1 MSVVVVA
8 TIVPLPE
15 HRDEVI
21 ATITETVGKV
31 HEEDGC
37 ELYALHQTDD
47 RLMMVEKWASPEAL
61 RAHSKG
67 AALAAQ
73 APRLA
78 GKLAG
83 PAEVIVL
90 QAVPAA
96 TRARASCDHPRRARH
111 GRGPRY
117 RRGHRRGTGG
127 GRVARRSGGPVRRRH
142 SSAVRARVARR
153 AGPRGRRRLRSG
165 SPGPAMRRSSQ
176 HKPIPATPMPWPA
189 R

>member
-8 TIVPLPE
+8 TIIPLPE

-21 ATITETVGKV
+21 ATITETVAKV
-31 HEEDGC
+31 HKEDGC
-37 ELYALHQTDD
+37 ELYALHQADD
-47 RLMMVEKWASPEAL
+47 RLMMVEKWASSEAL

-90 QAVPAA
+90 QAVPAG
-96 TRARASCDHPRRARH
+96 DPPK
-111 GRGPRY
+111 GK
-117 RRGHRRGTGG
+117 
-127 GRVARRSGGPVRRRH
+127 
-142 SSAVRARVARR
+142 
-153 AGPRGRRRLRSG
+153 L
-165 SPGPAMRRSSQ
+165 
-176 HKPIPATPMPWPA
+176 
-189 R
+189 

>member
-8 TIVPLPE
+8 TIVPRPE
-15 HRDEVI
+15 HREEVI
-21 ATITETVGKV
+21 ATITETVAAV

-47 RLMMVEKWASPEAL
+47 RLVMVEKWVSADAL

-73 APRLA
+73 GPRLA

-90 QAVPAA
+90 QAVPSGDPAK
-96 TRARASCDHPRRARH
+96 
-111 GRGPRY
+111 GR
-117 RRGHRRGTGG
+117 
-127 GRVARRSGGPVRRRH
+127 
-142 SSAVRARVARR
+142 
-153 AGPRGRRRLRSG
+153 L
-165 SPGPAMRRSSQ
+165 
-176 HKPIPATPMPWPA
+176 
-189 R
+189 